1 MGGQHADTG
10 VTTTHDYHQFI
21 DPNKKWWKNRRLVT
35 LNLWILLL
43 LVTSTANGYDGSMMN
58 GLQLLQ
64 QWESAFNYPSG
75 SKLGLLGAIQN
86 IGSLGSYPIAPYL
99 CDGLGR
105 KWTIFIGAFIVVAG
119 SIVQAAAQNVNMFI
133 GSVLVSW
140 SASVSVSFLH
150 SWCTHARQSQ
160 RAPVSSVYNALW
172 PGGAFFAS
180 WVTFGSFHLQNS
192 WAWRLPSA
200 LQGLASL
207 FQVFLILL
215 GPESPRWLMSKGRNE
230 EALATLAYYH
240 AEGDDQHPLV
250 QFEYDEIKAALEAE
264 QIQKQTGWLQLVRT
278 PGNRRRLRILIA
290 MAFFS
295 QWSGNGL
302 VSYYLNQVFDTIG
315 ITDPVE
321 QLLINAFLNLW
332 SLILAILGGMYCDRF
347 GRRPIFL
354 VSTAGMLVFFTLQT
368 VCTSQYALHGNKA
381 AGNAV
386 VAMIF
391 LYSAFYA
398 IAWSPLITSYC
409 LEILPFNLRAK
420 GYTLFSFAVSASLV
434 FNQYINPLAMKAI
447 GWKYYIVYCAWIAF
461 ELVYVYFFL
470 VETKNRTLEET
481 SVLFDG
487 DDNVA
492 KLQQHA
498 LNRANDGD
506 APPSPSNEKSS
517 VQEVEMLEK
526 V

>member
-1 MGGQHADTG
+1 MGGQFADTG
-10 VTTTHDYHQFI
+10 VATQDYHQFI

-35 LNLWILLL
+35 LNLWIFLL

-64 QWESAFNYPSG
+64 QWESAFNYPTG

-86 IGSLGSYPIAPYL
+86 IGSLGSYPFAPYL

-105 KWTIFIGAFIVVAG
+105 KRTIFIGALIVVAG
-119 SIVQAAAQNVNMFI
+119 SIVQAASQNVNMFI
-133 GSVLVSW
+133 GARFLVGFGLGFCTAGAPMLVSEI
-140 SASVSVSFLH
+140 AYP
-150 SWCTHARQSQ
+150 SQ

-172 PGGAFFAS
+172 PGGAFVAS
-180 WVTFGSFHLQNS
+180 WVTFGSFHIQNS
-192 WAWRLPSA
+192 WSWRIPSA
-200 LQGLASL
+200 IQGLPSL
-207 FQVFLILL
+207 FQVLLVLL
-215 GPESPRWLMSKGRNE
+215 GPESPRWLMAKGRNQ

-240 AEGDDQHPLV
+240 ADGNERDPLV

-264 QIQKQTGWLQLVRT
+264 QIQKQTGWLQLVKT
-278 PGNRRRLRILIA
+278 PGNRRRLRILIPI
-290 MAFFS
+290 AFFS

-321 QLLINAFLNLW
+321 QLLINAFLHMW
-332 SLILAILGGMYCDRF
+332 SLILAVLGGIFCDRF

-354 VSTAGMLVFFTLQT
+354 TSTAGMLVFFTLQT
-368 VCTSQYALHGNKA
+368 ICTSQYALHGNDA

-391 LYSAFYA
+391 LFGAFYA

-434 FNQYINPLAMKAI
+434 FNQYINPIAMKAI

-498 LNRANDGD
+498 LNKVDDGD
-506 APPSPSNEKSS
+506 APPSPSNEKGS
-517 VQEVEMLEK
+517 VEMLEK
-526 V
+526 A